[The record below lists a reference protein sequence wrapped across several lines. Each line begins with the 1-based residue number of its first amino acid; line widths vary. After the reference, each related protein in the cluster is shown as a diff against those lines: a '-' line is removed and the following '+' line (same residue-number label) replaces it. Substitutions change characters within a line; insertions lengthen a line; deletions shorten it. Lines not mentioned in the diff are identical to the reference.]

1 MRSADAVTL
10 FRTALMFVIVYMI
23 LVKFDPLS
31 TIVLIA
37 IMFILDAVDGIFARR
52 DLKKYKT
59 KSKYGP
65 RLDVASDRAI
75 EYIFWITYVYLA
87 IVPLFVLF
95 IIVLRHSFVDALMGT
110 KGTSSKLKTKFA
122 RVIYASSIFRGG
134 INVVKAITFSYLAL
148 VYIANWPINI
158 GYALTGILV
167 IYILIRGAAEVW
179 ENIA

>member
-1 MRSADAVTL
+1 MATL
-10 FRTALMFVIVYMI
+10 FRTALMLLIVYLI
-23 LVKFDPLS
+23 LIKFDPLW
-31 TIVLIA
+31 TIIIIA
-37 IMFILDAVDGIFARR
+37 IMFILDAVDGMLAKY

-59 KSKYGP
+59 KSAYGP

-75 EYIFWITYVYLA
+75 EYIFWITYVYLS

-95 IIVLRHSFVDALMGT
+95 IVVLRHSFVDAFMGA

-122 RVIYASSIFRGG
+122 RIVYASNLFRGG

-158 GYALTGILV
+158 GYALTALLVVYILV
-167 IYILIRGAAEVW
+167 RGAAEIW
-179 ENIA
+179 ENLA